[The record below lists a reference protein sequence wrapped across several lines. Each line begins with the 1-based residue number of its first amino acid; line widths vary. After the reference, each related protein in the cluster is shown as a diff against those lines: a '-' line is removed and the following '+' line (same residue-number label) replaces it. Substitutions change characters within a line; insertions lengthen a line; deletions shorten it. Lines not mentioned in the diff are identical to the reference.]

1 MPSMSVTSS
10 FFGKVSTSRG
20 RVRQSPSGARYIR
33 LRCPVCATNLP
44 SITYHALGQSHE
56 ALECYRCGYRLAQER
71 AIWLALAEGRQA
83 YFRRFIEVYEMVR
96 RSEGRGSDDPAFYR
110 SLPFQDRTGRFSWQ
124 WGIRARTYRYLTDR
138 LLLVSEG
145 QDPAPL
151 TILDLGAGN
160 GWLSHRLVLMGHR
173 PVAVD
178 LQTNAFDG
186 LGAAVHFQSSLPTL
200 FPRFQAE
207 LDRLPFAD
215 GQFDVAIF
223 NASFHY
229 SENYD
234 VTLKEAI
241 RCLRPGGRVL
251 IADSPSYQREE
262 SGRLMLEERHAEF
275 EKRFGTT
282 CQALASREYL
292 TEKMLTDVG
301 ARLGVKWKTHRVW
314 YGLRWATR
322 PLVARLR
329 RRREPSQFRVY
340 ETQVK
345 NP

>member
-1 MPSMSVTSS
+1 MQSMSATWSVSGNIPVS
-10 FFGKVSTSRG
+10 RGKVRHSF
-20 RVRQSPSGARYIR
+20 SGARYIR
-33 LRCPVCATNLP
+33 LRCPECAANLP

-56 ALECYRCGYRLAQER
+56 TLECHRCNYRMAQER
-71 AIWLALAEGRQA
+71 SVWLALAESRQA
-83 YFRRFIEVYEMVR
+83 HFRRFIELYEMVR

-124 WGIRARTYRYLTDR
+124 WAIRARTYRHMTNR
-138 LLLVSEG
+138 LLRVSEE
-145 QDPAPL
+145 QDSPSL

-160 GWLSHRLVLMGHR
+160 GWLSHRLELMGHR

-186 LGAAVHFQSSLPTL
+186 LGAAVHFQSSLPAL

-215 GQFDVAIF
+215 DQFDLAIF

-234 VTLKEAI
+234 ATLKEAI

-251 IADSPSYQREE
+251 IADSPFYRKEE
-262 SGRLMLEERHAEF
+262 SGQLMLEERRTEF
-275 EKRFGTT
+275 QKRFGITGP
-282 CQALASREYL
+282 ALASCEYL
-292 TEKMLTDVG
+292 TEKTLTDLSG
-301 ARLGVKWKTHRVW
+301 RNGLKWKTHRVW

-322 PLVARLR
+322 PLVARLK
-329 RRREPSQFRVY
+329 RRREPSQFRIY

-345 NP
+345 KP